1 MRKMLALIALV
12 VGMGSLA
19 MTDAPFAN
27 AQDVKTTKKTDAKT
41 DTKPEPKKA
50 DTKKTDTKAETGA
63 GTIEIYK
70 AKDGYRFRIKDADGK
85 VAAMP
90 VKGHETIKEVEQTL
104 EFLKTTLGKVKPTV
118 VKD

>member
-27 AQDVKTTKKTDAKT
+27 AQDVKTTKKTD
-41 DTKPEPKKA
+41 TKPEPKKVDA
-50 DTKKTDTKAETGA
+50 KKTDTKAETGA

-90 VKGHETIKEVEQTL
+90 VKGVETIKEVEQTL